1 MTESTTGIYRNIIR
15 DSVKNILGDEA
26 MWLSIALWD
35 QHFADNPTPSIKVFS
50 QQLCDQLERP
60 ELCSQLYIT
69 LLNKFFQQR
78 RQQRDVTQAAP
89 PANNVI
95 PIESA
100 TRKTLAPYVSVF
112 TKLVTELFSQLGYHP
127 EPRSNH
133 KVYTQPKLRTLI
145 SSLPL
150 NMEKRLFWTQVLLKG
165 EEHRLE
171 SISEHELKEMFHNLY
186 IAAVELFGPI
196 ETDQAV
202 TEAIHSIERA
212 NAGNSYPARNFL

>member
-1 MTESTTGIYRNIIR
+1 MTEPTTLIYRNIIQN
-15 DSVKNILGDEA
+15 SVKNILGDQA
-26 MWLSIALWD
+26 LWLSMELWD
-35 QHFADNPTPSIKVFS
+35 QHFSDNPIPSIKTFS
-50 QQLCDQLERP
+50 QQLCDQLEKP
-60 ELCSQLYIT
+60 EAHSQLYTT
-69 LLNKFFQQR
+69 LLNQFFQQR
-78 RQQRDVTQAAP
+78 SQQRTVTVP
-89 PANNVI
+89 PVTCNNVI

-100 TRKTLAPYVSVF
+100 TLKTLPPYASVF

-145 SSLPL
+145 GSLPL
-150 NMEKRLFWTQVLLKG
+150 NIEKRVFWTQVLLKG
-165 EEHRLE
+165 EVHQLD

-202 TEAIHSIERA
+202 TEAIHNIERTTV
-212 NAGNSYPARNFL
+212 GNSYPARNFL